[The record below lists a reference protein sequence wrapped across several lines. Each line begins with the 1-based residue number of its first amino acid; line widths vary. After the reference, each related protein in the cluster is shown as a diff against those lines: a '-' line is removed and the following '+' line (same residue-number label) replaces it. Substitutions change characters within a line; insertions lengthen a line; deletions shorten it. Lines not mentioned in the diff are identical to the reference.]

1 MAQSKKPG
9 ARKPATKF
17 PNLRKLMEQK
27 KVQKNVT
34 KNAHTR
40 VYKSGNR

>member
-1 MAQSKKPG
+1 MANSKKPA
-9 ARKPATKF
+9 ARKPASKF

-27 KVQKNVT
+27 KVQKNIT
-34 KNAHTR
+34 KNARTR

>member
-1 MAQSKKPG
+1 MANSKKP

-17 PNLRKLMEQK
+17 PNLRKVMEQN

-34 KNAHTR
+34 KNTHTR

>member
-1 MAQSKKPG
+1 MANSKKPT

-27 KVQKNVT
+27 KVQKNVM
-34 KNAHTR
+34 KNANTR